1 MTMSSPGAPSV
12 LCCHFRIS
20 LCVLSDDFPE
30 LHALCW
36 GVALSPRTSAFKA
49 LYDHAFTSCSKVFAQ
64 QSLCLSQSALF
75 IFLKI
80 CLVFFF
86 LLPQFY
92 LNDVPHL
99 ECSSALFFEFFPY
112 FKVEFMFLIKVFFF
126 QNVQDCSGMFI
137 LCCEHYNIITT

>member
-1 MTMSSPGAPSV
+1 
-12 LCCHFRIS
+12 
-20 LCVLSDDFPE
+20 
-30 LHALCW
+30 
-36 GVALSPRTSAFKA
+36 
-49 LYDHAFTSCSKVFAQ
+49 
-64 QSLCLSQSALF
+64 
-75 IFLKI
+75 
-80 CLVFFF
+80 
-86 LLPQFY
+86 